1 MTETKPNPEL
11 LLNLGKYIQNARDAQ
26 GLTQEKVGEVIGRAG
41 KSVSNIECGR
51 TNPKYDTLYAI
62 FRALNVDVNGLFYGG
77 HDENSST
84 LEEFLNLLDSCTE
97 KELKMLLDIS
107 RIILATTRSNSEIG
121 ELETV

>member
-1 MTETKPNPEL
+1 MAEVKPNPEL
-11 LLNLGKYIQNARDAQ
+11 LLNLGKHIQNARDAQ
-26 GLTQEKVGEVIGRAG
+26 GLTQEKVGEIIGRAG

-62 FRALNVDVNGLFYGG
+62 FRTLNVDVNGLFYGG

-84 LEEFLNLLDSCTE
+84 LAELNNLLDGCTE

-107 RIILATTRSNSEIG
+107 RIILAATRSNSEID

>member
-1 MTETKPNPEL
+1 MAEVKPNPEL

-26 GLTQEKVGEVIGRAG
+26 GLTQEKVGEIIGRAG

-62 FRALNVDVNGLFYGG
+62 FRTLNVDVNGLFYGG

-84 LEEFLNLLDSCTE
+84 LAEFNNLLDGCTE

-107 RIILATTRSNSEIG
+107 RIILAATRSNSEIG
-121 ELETV
+121 ALETV

>member
-1 MTETKPNPEL
+1 MAETKPNPEL
-11 LLNLGKYIQNARDAQ
+11 LLNLGKYIQKARDAQ

-77 HDENSST
+77 VTGNMA
-84 LEEFLNLLDSCTE
+84 NLHGKHPVWYGLAQ
-97 KELKMLLDIS
+97 DI
-107 RIILATTRSNSEIG
+107 R
-121 ELETV
+121 